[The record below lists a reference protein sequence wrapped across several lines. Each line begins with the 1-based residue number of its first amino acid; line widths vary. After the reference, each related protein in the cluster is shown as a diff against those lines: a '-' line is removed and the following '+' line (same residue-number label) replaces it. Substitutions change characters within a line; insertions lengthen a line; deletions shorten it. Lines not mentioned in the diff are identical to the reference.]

1 MLLWGWGQIA
11 SGDRRGWLGPPAQ
24 AGLLAGMVWV
34 TPQLAPGTG
43 VGILFLL
50 GTLLL
55 AAWAAVPMHA
65 YRQAAG
71 RQAAVGRA
79 MPGVPGPGS
88 GIALLLLAPAA
99 IVASSLFWSF
109 SGRSAEPAAVLD
121 WYVTA
126 WQEGRA
132 ADATVHLRPAPSTE
146 DLLEVWERQETALRN
161 ELVRLAAQEGPGAG
175 IDPGEPLGTVR
186 WVDAGATSG
195 GGRLVLIEVARR
207 ETVRG
212 LFLGFLPASTQ
223 SLVTLAG
230 LGQVELQREPIEGPL
245 PPGPW
250 AEAWRI
256 TGIEVAGAAL
266 GEPVTP
272 TAE

>member
-65 YRQAAG
+65 Y